1 MGRAFSQQERA
12 VAERRRVSS
21 GAESIVEPFPP
32 VERLIGVL
40 RSLLACLVALIAA
53 CGDLS
58 SGQAGALASASP
70 AAVATSQPLDCLAL
84 GQLPTAPAPPL
95 AVADLGDG
103 TQRVTSAYGGYSLI
117 APKAWSVTGSFAGGI
132 EPLYGQAHL
141 ASFDR
146 QKVQTP
152 RPEAG
157 YMLPPEVGINLDIE
171 VWQNTLREPL
181 DRYAMGVSIGPD
193 QVGVVPGGPVT
204 IDGRPAYR
212 LTIQDERRFQPTN
225 APLITTRQTRAVW
238 LVPTTRDDRLIVVA
252 ATPAESSLFGLA
264 ERAVAT
270 LRVTAPVP
278 STKPVT
284 VQRSE
289 IVKQWTIGPGGA
301 QIAGRRVAAKL
312 MTYAEASAAMNG
324 PHTADA
330 NAPHA
335 IGNPRI
341 DHDPDDLYWLVAVSG
356 PDLPQGR
363 GGGPGAASS
372 PAPTAWILYDTS
384 ATGGTSS
391 GTGAQYAGA
400 SAASGTWPL
409 GFDSLPDRCR

>member
-1 MGRAFSQQERA
+1 M
-12 VAERRRVSS
+12 
-21 GAESIVEPFPP
+21 
-32 VERLIGVL
+32 RLIGVH
-40 RSLLACLVALIAA
+40 RSLLVCLVTLIAA

-58 SGQAGALASASP
+58 SGQAGPLSSASP
-70 AAVATSQPLDCLAL
+70 AAAVATTQPLDCLAL
-84 GQLPTAPAPPL
+84 GQLPTRPVPPL
-95 AVADLGDG
+95 AVIDLGDG
-103 TQRVTSAYGGYSLI
+103 TQRVTSAEGGYSFV
-117 APKAWSVTGSFAGGI
+117 APKAWSVTGSFSGAI
-132 EPLYGQAHL
+132 DPLYGQAHL

-157 YMLPPEVGINLDIE
+157 YMLPPAVGINLDIE
-171 VWQNTLREPL
+171 VWQNPLREPL

-238 LVPTTRDDRLIVVA
+238 LVPTTRDDRLLVVA
-252 ATPAESSLFGLA
+252 ATPAESPLLA
-264 ERAVAT
+264 LVERAVAT
-270 LRVTAPVP
+270 LQVTTPIA
-278 STKPVT
+278 SEKPVT
-284 VQRSE
+284 VLRSE
-289 IVKQWTIGPGGA
+289 IVKQWTIGTDGA

-312 MTYAEASAAMNG
+312 MTYAEASAALNG

-335 IGNPRI
+335 IGIPRI

-363 GGGPGAASS
+363 GGPPGAQSS
-372 PAPTAWILYDTS
+372 PPPTAWILYDVS
-384 ATGGTSS
+384 ATGRNLS
-391 GTGAQYAGA
+391 GTGTQYAGA
-400 SAASGTWPL
+400 SASSGTWPT
-409 GFDSLPDRCR
+409 GFDALLDRCR